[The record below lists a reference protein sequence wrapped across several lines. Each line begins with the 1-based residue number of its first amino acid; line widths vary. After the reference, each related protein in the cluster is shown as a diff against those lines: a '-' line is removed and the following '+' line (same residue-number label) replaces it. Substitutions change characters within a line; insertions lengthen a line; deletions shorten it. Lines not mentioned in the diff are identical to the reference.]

1 VRDTLPDLSSRQL
14 RAVVAVAEHRSF
26 IAAAA
31 ALRISQPALTRTI
44 QQTEAALG
52 VELFSRTTRQV
63 TATAAGKECVAL
75 AERLLNDLRIGIGNM
90 RRRGGVERGQLIVS
104 SVLPFAGAPLPDLL
118 AQYGSRHPGIEL
130 HLREGM
136 HGTVL
141 DDVRGGVADFGV
153 GYVDDLPD
161 AFAVERLGVELCY
174 AVMPADHPLARRKV
188 IDIRALTGA
197 SFVSYPPESRTR
209 RAFERAAAI
218 AGFTPRYAMTANRLR
233 TLFGLV
239 RARIGIAIVPA
250 SERATHDDEGLAC
263 RAVSGGKLACRVGL
277 IRLRKREIGPAA
289 TELLAVMKRWIPGA
303 VGAGR
308 LR

>member
-44 QQTEAALG
+44 QQTEAALR

-104 SVLPFAGAPLPDLL
+104 SVLPFAGEPLPDLL

-136 HGTVL
+136 HGTVMT
-141 DDVRGGVADFGV
+141 
-153 GYVDDLPD
+153 
-161 AFAVERLGVELCY
+161 C
-174 AVMPADHPLARRKV
+174 
-188 IDIRALTGA
+188 
-197 SFVSYPPESRTR
+197 
-209 RAFERAAAI
+209 AAA
-218 AGFTPRYAMTANRLR
+218 LR
-233 TLFGLV
+233 T
-239 RARIGIAIVPA
+239 
-250 SERATHDDEGLAC
+250 S
-263 RAVSGGKLACRVGL
+263 VSGTSMICPTRSLSSAW
-277 IRLRKREIGPAA
+277 A
-289 TELLAVMKRWIPGA
+289 
-303 VGAGR
+303 
-308 LR
+308 